1 MYFIKM
7 YELYIRCIYNIYVEP
22 ALELGTFNELSHSMN
37 ITINSQGDLWL
48 LQNLTVNR
56 DD

>member
-1 MYFIKM
+1 MYFIKV